1 MSEIMKHSVRLAV
14 LVNSKCYLI
23 IKNEEE
29 IIFPYTT
36 PSCHNTHTNH
46 IQHHINSN
54 NNNIHFKGSLP
65 LALKLSLIFE
75 IKSCWAVFF
84 SLSFIVPFKPPYKS
98 IFLWFEIS
106 H

>member
-1 MSEIMKHSVRLAV
+1 MKHSVRLAV

-36 PSCHNTHTNH
+36 PSCLNTHTNH

-75 IKSCWAVFF
+75 IKSCWTVFF

-98 IFLWFEIS
+98 IFL
-106 H
+106 